1 MEYELVIDG
10 EMSWGDYKKIVAD
23 ATPFDVRAAL
33 IEKYVKVKDG
43 SIDNVPVRAV
53 LNGLKKLFAEAQDP
67 NA

>member
-1 MEYELVIDG
+1 
-10 EMSWGDYKKIVAD
+10 MSWGDYKKIVAD